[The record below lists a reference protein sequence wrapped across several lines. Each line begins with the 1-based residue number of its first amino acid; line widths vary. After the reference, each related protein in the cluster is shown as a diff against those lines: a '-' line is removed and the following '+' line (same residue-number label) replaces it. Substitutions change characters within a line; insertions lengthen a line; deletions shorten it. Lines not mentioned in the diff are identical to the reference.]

1 MALAVPLG
9 EVMRS
14 AFRTLRRRLLP
25 AATAMVLAVMPAMA
39 AISVG
44 PEVGKPLQAAGEA
57 LSKKR
62 YDQALKEVEKAAS
75 VKTIKPE
82 EKWAVEQMRAAIYKA
97 QGKFNLAANAFEA
110 ATKLVPLSPE
120 EQAGALETLSQ
131 LWYRHGDFAKSA
143 VYGEKALAAGRRS
156 EAFRQMLAEAYYRS
170 KNPAKASQLCKALV
184 EEARA
189 AGRKPNGEVL
199 QLLAASEFGTGNTDG
214 YIKTLH
220 QQLARESTR
229 DNWQR
234 LFDAMEKQKRIP
246 ERLDLDWARLW
257 LAADAYENPDSYMEA
272 AQRAAVEGVPGE
284 AVAILDK
291 GWQSGLLGQPGPKLE
306 RQERLRAYAREQV
319 EAQKKEIDTLQQ
331 EAVAAKD
338 ANALAKLG
346 MARAMLGQV
355 DTGINLLQQ
364 ALKAKPRMPARTRL
378 WLGILYYKAGQPK
391 LAEQILAAIPADTDE
406 ARLAPLWVLLGQA
419 KR

>member
-1 MALAVPLG
+1 
-9 EVMRS
+9 MRS
-14 AFRTLRRRLLP
+14 AFRTLRRRLLT
-25 AATAMVLAVMPAMA
+25 AAAAMALVVLPAMA
-39 AISVG
+39 AISVS
-44 PEVGKPLQAAGEA
+44 PEVGAPLQAAGEA
-57 LSKKR
+57 LAKKR
-62 YDQALKEVEKAAS
+62 FDQALKEVDKASA
-75 VKTIKPE
+75 VKSIKPE

-97 QGKFNLAANAFEA
+97 QGKFNLAADAFEA

-120 EQAGALETLSQ
+120 DQAGALETLSQ

-143 VYGEKALAAGRRS
+143 LYGEKALVAGRRS

-170 KNPAKASQLCKALV
+170 KNPARASQLSKALI

-189 AGRKPNGEVL
+189 AGRKPNAEVL
-199 QLLAASEFGTGNTDG
+199 QLLAASEFGSGNTDG
-214 YIKTLH
+214 YIKTLR
-220 QQLARESTR
+220 QQLATESRR

-234 LFDAMEKQKRIP
+234 LFDAMEKQKPIP
-246 ERLDLDWARLW
+246 ERLDLDWARLK
-257 LAADAYENPDSYMEA
+257 LVADAYENPDSYMEA

-284 AVAILDK
+284 AMAILDK

-306 RQERLRAYAREQV
+306 RQERLRAYAREQAD
-319 EAQKKEIDTLQQ
+319 AQKKGIDEQQ
-331 EAVAAKD
+331 RQAIVAKD
-338 ANALAKLG
+338 ANALAKVG
-346 MARAMLGQV
+346 MARATLGQV
-355 DTGINLLQQ
+355 DMGIGLLQQ

-391 LAEQILAAIPADTDE
+391 LAEQTLAAIPADSDE